1 MDLKDLLI
9 VILIICILGIFFF
22 GSVGSFF
29 THIHY
34 AVGELTGAEAK
45 NGYFTVDY
53 LEGKTDNPYGHSSDS
68 SSYRQDDSSKGSSP
82 EFLGFS
88 IDQNTHSIKSSS
100 SELGS
105 HSSGSGGSSGSSSSG
120 GSGDYSSGS
129 VGSSGSGGSSGSSSS
144 GGSGDYS
151 SGSVGSSSSGG
162 SSGSSSHS
170 SKSNSW
176 FPNIFPDKKT
186 DNSHSS
192 NKSIIPSN
200 NTNRSI
206 ISGNDTNHSII
217 PSDWT
222 NKSDNSSNSSDAFPV
237 KYEDYQIN
245 YETDIVDEEGNP
257 VILSIV
263 STSGNQ
269 SEPGVYKVYW
279 SKLGVI
285 NQTKIK

>member
-129 VGSSGSGGSSGSSSS
+129 GGSSSS

-151 SGSVGSSSSGG
+151 SSSGG
-162 SSGSSSHS
+162 SSSSSSSSSHS

-245 YETDIVDEEGNP
+245 YETDIVDDEGNP

>member
-105 HSSGSGGSSGSSSSG
+105 HSSGS
-120 GSGDYSSGS
+120 
-129 VGSSGSGGSSGSSSS
+129 
-144 GGSGDYS
+144 
-151 SGSVGSSSSGG
+151 
-162 SSGSSSHS
+162 SSHS

-206 ISGNDTNHSII
+206 ISGNDTNYSII

>member
-105 HSSGSGGSSGSSSSG
+105 HSSGSGGSGGSSSSG

-129 VGSSGSGGSSGSSSS
+129 
-144 GGSGDYS
+144 
-151 SGSVGSSSSGG
+151 
-162 SSGSSSHS
+162 SSHS
-170 SKSNSW
+170 SKSNGW

-200 NTNRSI
+200 YTNRSI

-217 PSDWT
+217 PSDWI

>member
-105 HSSGSGGSSGSSSSG
+105 HSSGSSSSGGSGDYSSGSSSSG

-129 VGSSGSGGSSGSSSS
+129 SSS

-151 SGSVGSSSSGG
+151 SGSGG

-245 YETDIVDEEGNP
+245 YETDMVDEEGNP

>member
-105 HSSGSGGSSGSSSSG
+105 HSSW
-120 GSGDYSSGS
+120 
-129 VGSSGSGGSSGSSSS
+129 
-144 GGSGDYS
+144 
-151 SGSVGSSSSGG
+151 
-162 SSGSSSHS
+162 
-170 SKSNSW
+170 W
-176 FPNIFPDKKT
+176 FF
-186 DNSHSS
+186 
-192 NKSIIPSN
+192 
-200 NTNRSI
+200 
-206 ISGNDTNHSII
+206 
-217 PSDWT
+217 W
-222 NKSDNSSNSSDAFPV
+222 F
-237 KYEDYQIN
+237 
-245 YETDIVDEEGNP
+245 
-257 VILSIV
+257 
-263 STSGNQ
+263 
-269 SEPGVYKVYW
+269 W
-279 SKLGVI
+279 WFF
-285 NQTKIK
+285 

>member
-105 HSSGSGGSSGSSSSG
+105 HSSG
-120 GSGDYSSGS
+120 
-129 VGSSGSGGSSGSSSS
+129 
-144 GGSGDYS
+144 
-151 SGSVGSSSSGG
+151 SGG

>member
-105 HSSGSGGSSGSSSSG
+105 
-120 GSGDYSSGS
+120 Y
-129 VGSSGSGGSSGSSSS
+129 
-144 GGSGDYS
+144 
-151 SGSVGSSSSGG
+151 

-186 DNSHSS
+186 DNSNSS

>member
-88 IDQNTHSIKSSS
+88 IDQNTHAIKSSS
-100 SELGS
+100 SELG
-105 HSSGSGGSSGSSSSG
+105 
-120 GSGDYSSGS
+120 
-129 VGSSGSGGSSGSSSS
+129 
-144 GGSGDYS
+144 
-151 SGSVGSSSSGG
+151 
-162 SSGSSSHS
+162 SHS

>member
-120 GSGDYSSGS
+120 GSSGSGDYSSGS
-129 VGSSGSGGSSGSSSS
+129 GDYSSGSGGSSGSSSS
-144 GGSGDYS
+144 GGSSGSGDYS
-151 SGSVGSSSSGG
+151 SGSG
-162 SSGSSSHS
+162 GSSSHS

-186 DNSHSS
+186 DNSNSS

>member
-105 HSSGSGGSSGSSSSG
+105 HSSGSGGSS
-120 GSGDYSSGS
+120 
-129 VGSSGSGGSSGSSSS
+129 
-144 GGSGDYS
+144 
-151 SGSVGSSSSGG
+151 
-162 SSGSSSHS
+162 SHS

-186 DNSHSS
+186 DNSNSS

>member
-1 MDLKDLLI
+1 MIILLVLL
-9 VILIICILGIFFF
+9 VILLSLIADF
-22 GSVGSFF
+22 
-29 THIHY
+29 
-34 AVGELTGAEAK
+34 
-45 NGYFTVDY
+45 
-53 LEGKTDNPYGHSSDS
+53 
-68 SSYRQDDSSKGSSP
+68 
-82 EFLGFS
+82 
-88 IDQNTHSIKSSS
+88 
-100 SELGS
+100 
-105 HSSGSGGSSGSSSSG
+105 
-120 GSGDYSSGS
+120 
-129 VGSSGSGGSSGSSSS
+129 
-144 GGSGDYS
+144 
-151 SGSVGSSSSGG
+151 
-162 SSGSSSHS
+162 
-170 SKSNSW
+170 
-176 FPNIFPDKKT
+176 NIFPDKKT

-269 SEPGVYKVYW
+269 SESGVYKVYW

>member
-105 HSSGSGGSSGSSSSG
+105 HSSGSGGS
-120 GSGDYSSGS
+120 GDY
-129 VGSSGSGGSSGSSSS
+129 SSGSSSS

-151 SGSVGSSSSGG
+151 SGSSSSGGSGDYSSGSSSSGGSGDYSSGSGG

-245 YETDIVDEEGNP
+245 YETDMVDEEGNP

>member
-105 HSSGSGGSSGSSSSG
+105 HSSGSGGSSGSSS
-120 GSGDYSSGS
+120 
-129 VGSSGSGGSSGSSSS
+129 
-144 GGSGDYS
+144 
-151 SGSVGSSSSGG
+151 
-162 SSGSSSHS
+162 HS

-186 DNSHSS
+186 DNSYSS

-206 ISGNDTNHSII
+206 ISGNDTKHSII

>member
-105 HSSGSGGSSGSSSSG
+105 HSSGSGGSS
-120 GSGDYSSGS
+120 
-129 VGSSGSGGSSGSSSS
+129 
-144 GGSGDYS
+144 
-151 SGSVGSSSSGG
+151 
-162 SSGSSSHS
+162 SHS

-206 ISGNDTNHSII
+206 ILGNDTNHSII

>member
-129 VGSSGSGGSSGSSSS
+129 GGSSSS
-144 GGSGDYS
+144 GGSG
-151 SGSVGSSSSGG
+151 GSSSGSGG

>member
-68 SSYRQDDSSKGSSP
+68 SSYGQDDSSKGSSP

-100 SELGS
+100 SELG
-105 HSSGSGGSSGSSSSG
+105 
-120 GSGDYSSGS
+120 
-129 VGSSGSGGSSGSSSS
+129 
-144 GGSGDYS
+144 
-151 SGSVGSSSSGG
+151 
-162 SSGSSSHS
+162 SHS

>member
-88 IDQNTHSIKSSS
+88 IEQNTHSIKSSS

-105 HSSGSGGSSGSSSSG
+105 HSSGSGGSSSSG
-120 GSGDYSSGS
+120 GSGDY
-129 VGSSGSGGSSGSSSS
+129 
-144 GGSGDYS
+144 
-151 SGSVGSSSSGG
+151 

-206 ISGNDTNHSII
+206 ILGNDTNHSII

>member
-53 LEGKTDNPYGHSSDS
+53 LEGKTDNPYGYSSDS

-105 HSSGSGGSSGSSSSG
+105 HSSGSSSSGGSGDYSSGSSSSG

-129 VGSSGSGGSSGSSSS
+129 GGSSSS

-151 SGSVGSSSSGG
+151 SGSGG

>member
-105 HSSGSGGSSGSSSSG
+105 HSSGSGGSGGSSSSG
-120 GSGDYSSGS
+120 GSGDYSSG
-129 VGSSGSGGSSGSSSS
+129 
-144 GGSGDYS
+144 
-151 SGSVGSSSSGG
+151 SGG